1 MLFKLIFLVA
11 IALVKAISA
20 KEFYD
25 WSQLSDMLEEKEAI
39 ASITTAFET
48 DHQFTISWLQ
58 ILIAKN
64 FFEPVKYLI
73 NNVYNENNEN
83 DIVPVL
89 RRFITKVRED
99 QDKVLE
105 LANEKRKLNIFAPA
119 FEWAQSMDSLALSIK
134 FAHRLDSPS
143 CIDIYNQ
150 NVTITE
156 TNLTVSCMCKRYD
169 GIHKY
174 ILNHEL
180 FESINTTASF
190 YEFQSGGRLYV
201 NLTKLE
207 KPKRWRRL
215 LKSEER
221 PQNMRIWWE
230 LQESFGDL
238 ESHTVFETDD
248 EFEDLVKI
256 DNRPK
261 KTGKKRKLKK
271 KTDSDSTQKEDL

>member
-1 MLFKLIFLVA
+1 MLFKLIFLAV
-11 IALVKAISA
+11 IAFSKAIST

-25 WSQLSDMLEEKEAI
+25 WSQLEDFLEEKEAT
-39 ASITTAFET
+39 ASIVKAFET
-48 DHQFTISWLQ
+48 DHQFTVSWLQ
-58 ILIAKN
+58 ILISKN
-64 FFEPVKYLI
+64 FFEPIKYLI
-73 NNVYNENNEN
+73 NNVYNENNEE
-83 DIVPVL
+83 DVVPVL

-99 QDKVLE
+99 QDRVLE
-105 LANEKRKLNIFAPA
+105 LANEKRKLNIFSPA
-119 FEWAQSMDSLALSIK
+119 FEWAQNMDSIALSIK

-156 TNLTVSCMCKRYD
+156 SNLTVSWMWKRYD

-180 FESINTTASF
+180 FENINTTTSF
-190 YEFQSGGRLYV
+190 HEFQSGGRLYV
-201 NLTKLE
+201 NLTKID

-238 ESHTVFETDD
+238 EEHTVFETDD
-248 EFEDLVKI
+248 AFEDLVKI

-261 KTGKKRKLKK
+261 KGVKKEERKEE
-271 KTDSDSTQKEDL
+271 T